1 MFVKMKQS
9 YVTKWWL
16 PDKVIFVSE
25 IPHTSVGKFDKKL
38 LRINYETSSH
48 DEPERVNS

>member
-38 LRINYETSSH
+38 LRINYEMSSVR
-48 DEPERVNS
+48 EPEQVNS